1 MFARMATRRSQARR
15 AARVLH
21 QQPMQVAGEEL
32 RILMSR
38 LEDLVLRLGSAAG
51 PEVSRLRKQA
61 DSALSNA
68 RAAIAEGGTQLG
80 AQVRAIAAQGQE
92 YARRRPVASASL
104 VALGLLAIGVL
115 ASRALTGDDK

>member
-21 QQPMQVAGEEL
+21 QQPMRVASEEV
-32 RILMSR
+32 RILISR
-38 LEDLVLRLGSAAG
+38 LEDLVLRLSSAAD

-61 DSALSNA
+61 EAALSAA
-68 RAAIAEGGTQLG
+68 RAAIAEGGAQLG
-80 AQVRAIAAQGQE
+80 DQVRNIAAQGQE

-115 ASRALTGDDK
+115 ASRALTDDDT

>member
-32 RILMSR
+32 RILISR
-38 LEDLVLRLGSAAG
+38 LEDLVLRLGSAAD
-51 PEVSRLRKQA
+51 PEVSQLRKQA
-61 DSALSNA
+61 DTALSNA
-68 RAAIAEGGTQLG
+68 RAAIAERGAQLG
-80 AQVRAIAAQGQE
+80 DQVRAIAAQGQD

-115 ASRALTGDDK
+115 ASRKR